1 MLACQLMQSSCMND
15 FLHGCTVWM
24 DPPKHPCTA
33 DTCVVRYAL
42 FLRAAN
48 APYPFMGTGSMFALH
63 HVYTVMVLD
72 VHYFG
77 VRYKVLVV
85 M

>member
-1 MLACQLMQSSCMND
+1 MHAGLPAHAKFMHER
-15 FLHGCTVWM
+15 FFAWLHCLDG
-24 DPPKHPCTA
+24 PPKHPCTA

-77 VRYKVLVV
+77 V
-85 M
+85 